1 MLEWIV
7 LIVLVLLLV
16 GAFAPRAG
24 VYGTV
29 NPIWDILGLVL
40 LVVIVIWLLRIFGVL
55 A

>member
-7 LIVLVLLLV
+7 LIVLVLLLL

-29 NPIWDILGLVL
+29 SPCGTFSAWSS
-40 LVVIVIWLLRIFGVL
+40 W
-55 A
+55 